1 MNKQQLLMTR
11 LRGKGGKKT
20 KKRDLEPGRW
30 RNSSPINLFGIVRGA
45 NLEEKVVLGFN
56 LLNFIPED
64 SIEEK
69 NGQYIVK
76 N

>member
-30 RNSSPINLFGIVRGA
+30 RNSSPINLFGTVRGT
-45 NLEEKVVLGFN
+45 NLEEKVVLGFR
-56 LLNFIPED
+56 FIEFYTR
-64 SIEEK
+64 E
-69 NGQYIVK
+69 QY
-76 N
+76 